1 MSERTRKPWMSQQS
15 YVRNKEEQ
23 IWELRCIWIRNVWAQ
38 NQSRENG
45 LISQLEVEIT
55 SSEQNIQTLPEMTG
69 KYPKRILLNAIEWY
83 KSSTAFVR
91 IYTRVHRTVICV
103 CMYTYYYMI
112 SLKITWNTLEIFL
125 GFWQYQLVCLFHSET
140 ERYFHRCVHN
150 NEVSRT
156 SPNNVLQYWLLVQS

>member
-1 MSERTRKPWMSQQS
+1 MLRWEDADTVTAYSFNGNVWAMSERSRKPWMSQQR

-38 NQSRENG
+38 NQSKENG

-55 SSEQNIQTLPEMTG
+55 SSDQNIQTLPEMTG
-69 KYPKRILLNAIEWY
+69 KNSKRILLNAIEWY

-103 CMYTYYYMI
+103 YVYI
-112 SLKITWNTLEIFL
+112 
-125 GFWQYQLVCLFHSET
+125 
-140 ERYFHRCVHN
+140 
-150 NEVSRT
+150 
-156 SPNNVLQYWLLVQS
+156 LLYD